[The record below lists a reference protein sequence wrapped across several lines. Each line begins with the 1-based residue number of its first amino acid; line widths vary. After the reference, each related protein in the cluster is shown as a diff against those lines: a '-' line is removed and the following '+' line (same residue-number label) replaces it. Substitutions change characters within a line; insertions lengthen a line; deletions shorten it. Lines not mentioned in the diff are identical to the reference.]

1 MGKYNLFDLQS
12 NTVKYENRLNINQDL
27 TTNLII
33 KKNSKKIDYPVKI
46 HFSNCKCSYY
56 QKKSINNNNII
67 VAPYRLDEF
76 KKRYFIYNS
85 INDLEKDIDY
95 FEDNCLCT
103 SSSLLM
109 WPSGTLIG
117 TYNNNIY
124 NGGVI
129 LISKYGLHNLEI
141 NDSKEMTNFTFLKI
155 DTIFNLNDNSSLIQE
170 FYKQIQN
177 NFKELLDW
185 YVLIGNT
192 RNTKLFSFPKGK
204 IKYGETIDMCC
215 YREFEEETNYKI
227 PDNII
232 SSKNQLIKRENDNI
246 IIPLEILINNFI
258 LKIIII

>member
-1 MGKYNLFDLQS
+1 MGKYNLVDLQP
-12 NTVKYENRLNINQDL
+12 NIIKYENKYNNKLNINHEAF
-27 TTNLII
+27 TN
-33 KKNSKKIDYPVKI
+33 KKIDYPVKI
-46 HFSNCKCSYY
+46 HFSNCKCPYY
-56 QKKSINNNNII
+56 KKKSINNNNII
-67 VAPYRLDEF
+67 VAPYRFDEF
-76 KKRYFIYNS
+76 KKRYYIYNS

-103 SSSLLM
+103 H
-109 WPSGTLIG
+109 
-117 TYNNNIY
+117 NNNIY

-141 NDSKEMTNFTFLKI
+141 NDSKEMTNFKFIKI

-170 FYKQIQN
+170 FYKQIN
-177 NFKELLDW
+177 EHFKELLDW

-192 RNTKLFSFPKGK
+192 RNTKYFSFPKGK

-232 SSKNQLIKRENDNI
+232 SSKNQLIKRENNNI
-246 IIPLEILINNFI
+246 IVPLEILINNFI

>member
-12 NTVKYENRLNINQDL
+12 NTIKYENRLNINQDAL
-27 TTNLII
+27 TNII
-33 KKNSKKIDYPVKI
+33 NNKKIDYPVKI

-85 INDLEKDIDY
+85 INELEKDIEY
-95 FEDNCLCT
+95 FQDNCLC
-103 SSSLLM
+103 
-109 WPSGTLIG
+109 

-141 NDSKEMTNFTFLKI
+141 NDSHEMTNFTFLKI

-232 SSKNQLIKRENDNI
+232 SSKNQLIKRENNNI
-246 IIPLEILINNFI
+246 MIPLEIVINNFI